1 LNVKER
7 AREKEIRMMMRI
19 EALLLDEQT
28 PLLP

>member
-1 LNVKER
+1 VKER

-19 EALLLDEQT
+19 EAVRLDEQT